1 MFNKLTSDFNSR
13 ISIIYSRV
21 ITNRIGLQNL
31 AVFVGNVNEP
41 LDGYDKN
48 VQAKQISSSLAD
60 FDLNFI
66 DKL

>member
-13 ISIIYSRV
+13 ISIIYSCG
-21 ITNRIGLQNL
+21 IKNSIGLQNL
-31 AVFVGNVNEP
+31 AVFVGHVNES

-60 FDLNFI
+60 LDLNFM